1 MSFFGEFLFVLAMS
15 SSSDDGLFRCEA
27 PAIAEA
33 ERLLSAKSA
42 VAAIAALQKGRVLV
56 AGEEEKENT
65 RRFSTLLAKCLECC
79 DADPWAALGVKASAS
94 EDIFLRT
101 HMRISIY
108 SLIICNTSLISPRC
122 SPGFF

>member
-1 MSFFGEFLFVLAMS
+1 MS
-15 SSSDDGLFRCEA
+15 SSSDDSLFRCEA

-42 VAAIAALQKGRVLV
+42 VAAIAALKKGRVLV

-79 DADPWAALGVKASAS
+79 DADPWAALGVKPSANDATVKAAYRRLALLYHPDKAGASTVEAGN
-94 EDIFLRT
+94 E
-101 HMRISIY
+101 
-108 SLIICNTSLISPRC
+108 
-122 SPGFF
+122 